1 VKLSNGD
8 IYITYITATS
18 TEYDRLS
25 PDDIVVVGP
34 DGAIRQGSRVPSS
47 ETPLHCLV
55 DESRSEVAA
64 IVRSDAVH
72 AGLAGVCYAIL
83 DPLDKHS
90 GFSSPRVRVTAGMA
104 QKAERCQLLA
114 DVCER
119 EVPVRPLDR
128 MPGLAGAALVAGCK
142 SSHMAA
148 EVADQGLDASHAS
161 GSATT
166 STCTGPRKPRHAT
179 TD

>member
-8 IYITYITATS
+8 IYITPTS
-18 TEYDRLS
+18 IEYDRIS
-25 PDDIVVVGP
+25 PDDIVVVGS
-34 DGAIRQGSRVPSS
+34 DGAIRQGSRVLSS

-55 DESRSEVAA
+55 DESCSEVMA

-90 GFSSPRVRVTAGMA
+90 AFSSPRVRVTGGMA

-119 EVPVRPLDR
+119 EVAVRPLEGIS
-128 MPGLAGAALVAGCK
+128 GLAGAALVAGCE

>member
-8 IYITYITATS
+8 ICITPTS
-18 TEYDRLS
+18 IEYDRIS

-47 ETPLHCLV
+47 ETPLHCPV
-55 DESRSEVAA
+55 DESRSEVTA

-72 AGLAGVCYAIL
+72 AGLAGACYAIL
-83 DPLDKHS
+83 DPLGKHS
-90 GFSSPRVRVTAGMA
+90 GFSSPRVRVTAGLA

-114 DVCER
+114 HEGER
-119 EVPVRPLDR
+119 EVAVRPLDGIS
-128 MPGLAGAALVAGCK
+128 GLAGAALVAGCE

-148 EVADQGLDASHAS
+148 EVAEQGLGASHAS

-166 STCTGPRKPRHAT
+166 STCTGPRKPRHVT